1 MDPSLRPNVAP
12 VTLNQDIVNLLKCGI
27 CWEYYNLPTVLPC
40 GHTFCLKCIQEIGKH
55 KVNNVNT
62 TKGGVDLSI
71 DCPNCRLKVPI
82 SDIQRMK
89 NGVHVNYVLSSIVET
104 ILQLKTSFKV
114 DAATNTDSEAC
125 FENRINEIQK
135 NLDGIFTAVDKR
147 KSVVNDARTQIDELR
162 CKAISR
168 AATAAATRRQNAG
181 NQNNV
186 DLNRNT
192 VSDNSMQTTW
202 ASRLFLPVGYP
213 TQDKVNNYPP
223 NYASDL
229 TDIDPA
235 ILSVR
240 TTRTDHSMNG
250 HFYQLSM
257 L

>member
-1 MDPSLRPNVAP
+1 MDPSLRPNVVP
-12 VTLNQDIVNLLKCGI
+12 VTLNQDIINLLKCGI

-62 TKGGVDLSI
+62 TKGGVDLFI

-89 NGVHVNYVLSSIVET
+89 NGVHV
-104 ILQLKTSFKV
+104 
-114 DAATNTDSEAC
+114 DAATNTDSEAI

-147 KSVVNDARTQIDELR
+147 KSVVNDARKQIDELR
-162 CKAISR
+162 CKAIRR
-168 AATAAATRRQNAG
+168 AATAEATKRQNAG
-181 NQNNV
+181 NQNNI
-186 DLNRNT
+186 DPNRNA
-192 VSDNSMQTTW
+192 VSVSSMQTTW

-213 TQDKVNNYPP
+213 TQDNNNYPP

-229 TDIDPA
+229 TDVDPA

-240 TTRTDHSMNG
+240 TTRTDQSMNG
-250 HFYQLSM
+250 HFYPLSM

>member
-1 MDPSLRPNVAP
+1 MLIPIKLYSKISLQCYNGLIHTLKWSKLTGSRIPFFQKNAHTQKYTKLNYYDCLDNVFC
-12 VTLNQDIVNLLKCGI
+12 TL
-27 CWEYYNLPTVLPC
+27 VLMPRYQHGFNC
-40 GHTFCLKCIQEIGKH
+40 KYFFYS
-55 KVNNVNT
+55 
-62 TKGGVDLSI
+62 LSY
-71 DCPNCRLKVPI
+71 
-82 SDIQRMK
+82 Q
-89 NGVHVNYVLSSIVET
+89 
-104 ILQLKTSFKV
+104 V

-168 AATAAATRRQNAG
+168 AATAAATKIQNAG
-181 NQNNV
+181 NQKNV
-186 DLNRNT
+186 DPNRNT
-192 VSDNSMQTTW
+192 VSDNSIQTTW

-213 TQDKVNNYPP
+213 TQDNVNNYPP

-250 HFYQLSM
+250 HFYPLSM